1 MPREEAAAH
10 GLPDVRDLQRP
21 PGRQPGLTAPGTM
34 AERGLQGPV
43 TDREPLLAALGV
55 ELDEELLTLA
65 LTHRSFA
72 YENGGLPTNERLEF
86 LGDSVLGLV
95 VTDELYRSQPD
106 LPEGQLA
113 KLRASVVNMTSLA
126 GVARRLGDGGLGPLL
141 LLGRGEE
148 ATGGREKDSILA
160 DALEA
165 LIGAIHLG
173 GGLDTASAVV
183 HRLFDPL
190 LAESAT
196 RGAGLD
202 WKTSLQELGAAR
214 GLGAPTYVVEDTG
227 PDHAKSFTA
236 AVLLSGTEYGR
247 GGGRTK
253 KAAEQ
258 WVAGRTVA
266 AVEVRHPRAVRR
278 HLEGAEH
285 FVAALTGRTLTAAHR
300 RGKYLWLPMAEPDG
314 APSGRALVAHLG
326 MSGQL
331 LVEKPDEP
339 DEVHLRA
346 RFRFT
351 DGGRELRFVDQRT
364 FGGLAVE
371 DAPSGAD

>member
-1 MPREEAAAH
+1 MGATPTADGHADRSAAWLRE
-10 GLPDVRDLQRP
+10 
-21 PGRQPGLTAPGTM
+21 
-34 AERGLQGPV
+34 
-43 TDREPLLAALGV
+43 ALGV
-55 ELDEELLTLA
+55 ELPPGLLQLA
-65 LTHRSFA
+65 LTHRSYA

-126 GVARRLGDGGLGPLL
+126 GVARRLGAGGVGPQL

-165 LIGAIHLG
+165 LIGAVHLG
-173 GGLDTASAVV
+173 LGLETASRLV

-190 LAESAT
+190 LAEAAT

-214 GLGAPTYVVEDTG
+214 GLGAPSYQVEDDG
-227 PDHAKSFTA
+227 PDHAKVFTA
-236 AVLLSGTEYGR
+236 AVLLAGTVR
-247 GGGRTK
+247 GTGTGRTK

-258 WVAGRTVA
+258 EA
-266 AVEVRHPRAVRR
+266 AE
-278 HLEGAEH
+278 
-285 FVAALTGRTLTAAHR
+285 AAWRSLSAH
-300 RGKYLWLPMAEPDG
+300 A
-314 APSGRALVAHLG
+314 
-326 MSGQL
+326 
-331 LVEKPDEP
+331 
-339 DEVHLRA
+339 
-346 RFRFT
+346 
-351 DGGRELRFVDQRT
+351 
-364 FGGLAVE
+364 
-371 DAPSGAD
+371 